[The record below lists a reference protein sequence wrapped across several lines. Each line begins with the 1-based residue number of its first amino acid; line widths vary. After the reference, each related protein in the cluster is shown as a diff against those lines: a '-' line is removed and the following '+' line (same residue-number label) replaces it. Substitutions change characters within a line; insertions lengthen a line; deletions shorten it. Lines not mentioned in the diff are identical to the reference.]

1 MRVNVAQPG
10 KWSIM
15 SLTRILAGRYRLE
28 ERLGGGGMSV
38 VWRAYD
44 EVLGRR
50 VAVKV
55 VAGRHANQALARER
69 IRTEARA
76 AAHLNH
82 PHLTKLIDHSAA
94 GSTPYLV
101 MELLEGQTLA
111 RRMRAGRLPVRTA
124 LEICAQVAD
133 ALAAAHGS
141 GVVHRDIKPG
151 NVMLTPDGATILDFG
166 IAAFVEEWDEPVPS
180 EEGVPEERIWGTA
193 AYVAPERLTQRRVL
207 PASDVYALGV
217 LLYRALTG
225 RRPWP
230 ATGRAEM
237 LAAHVSVEP
246 APLPTEI
253 GVPAEV
259 AEVCQRCLAKQPQQR
274 PTAREV
280 ATILAA
286 AALDPVAAAA
296 DVAAVRLVPAPV
308 GPPVGRVGGPRP
320 RFQRRHAA
328 TGPGRLRRYA
338 LRAGSVTL
346 VAAMVATA
354 SFCAVTD
361 RTARQ
366 AGPEAG
372 PPPILP
378 GDSPPPGRPEGPRP
392 PYTGPKSPRAPLD
405 RSARAQDTSGR
416 AGGLP
421 GSGAVPV
428 GSDSRTGAGSGG
440 GSAPNPRPRP
450 RPLPTPKPTPSPT
463 PKPTP
468 PPSPTPTPSKSSG
481 GEVGGAINEVVRTL
495 DTIAGTLTAR
505 CVGST
510 ASLVSWDALLGILV
524 GDIDRGPARE
534 VGLEFHALL
543 FDLDVT
549 VHCNDS
555 GVPVLG

>member
-1 MRVNVAQPG
+1 M
-10 KWSIM
+10 
-15 SLTRILAGRYRLE
+15 RILAGRYRLE

-55 VAGRHANQALARER
+55 VAGRHANEALARER

-76 AAHLNH
+76 AAQLNH
-82 PHLTKLIDHSAA
+82 PHLTKLVDHSDA

-133 ALAAAHGS
+133 ALAAAHAS

-166 IAAFVEEWDEPVPS
+166 IAAFVEESDDSAGWP
-180 EEGVPEERIWGTA
+180 GAAPEDRIWGTA

-246 APLPTEI
+246 APLPTEA
-253 GVPAEV
+253 GVPPEV
-259 AEVCQRCLAKQPQQR
+259 AELCRRCLAKDPRQR
-274 PTAREV
+274 PTAREA
-280 ATILAA
+280 ATVLAA
-286 AALDPVAAAA
+286 AALHPAAAAA
-296 DVAAVRLVPAPV
+296 DVAAVRLVPAPA
-308 GPPVGRVGGPRP
+308 GPPVGRAGRPRP

-328 TGPGRLRRYA
+328 TGPGRLRRNA
-338 LRAGSVTL
+338 LRAGSATL

-354 SFCAVTD
+354 GFCAVAD
-361 RTARQ
+361 RTMQ
-366 AGPEAG
+366 QVGPEAA

-378 GDSPPPGRPEGPRP
+378 GDSAPPSRPKGPEP
-392 PYTGPKSPRAPLD
+392 PYAGPQVPRAPL
-405 RSARAQDTSGR
+405 ARGTRVQDTSGG

-421 GSGAVPV
+421 GSGPVPV
-428 GSDSRTGAGSGG
+428 GSRPRTGAGTGG
-440 GSAPNPRPRP
+440 GSAPKPRPTSSP
-450 RPLPTPKPTPSPT
+450 RPSPKPQ
-463 PKPTP
+463 P
-468 PPSPTPTPSKSSG
+468 PPSPTPQPPPPPSPTPRPTPSDSGG
-481 GEVGGAINEVVRTL
+481 GEVGGAIDEVVRTL

-510 ASLVSWDALLGILV
+510 ASLLDWDPLLGILV
-524 GDIDRGPARE
+524 GDVRRGPARE

-543 FDLDVT
+543 FDVGVT
-549 VHCNDS
+549 VHCSDS